1 MCSNSSHC
9 FLHSRCSLTW
19 LRIRSGG
26 RFLKVATP
34 PRARIISLSALDQRT
49 RLDLLLLLE
58 VPEAVEVCVTCRD
71 LYQDCS
77 VVFNLDQ
84 FSVWFALRRVRQ
96 LHRVFEVAVPQ
107 AADLGTVIEHEDFL
121 TFVNRYHTSV
131 ADIETR
137 QLRIELADEA
147 DEQARH
153 ERRQQQGER
162 I

>member
-1 MCSNSSHC
+1 M
-9 FLHSRCSLTW
+9 
-19 LRIRSGG
+19 
-26 RFLKVATP
+26 
-34 PRARIISLSALDQRT
+34 
-49 RLDLLLLLE
+49 LLLE

-71 LYQDCS
+71 LYQDCC

-84 FSVWFALRRVRQ
+84 FCVWFALRRVRQ
-96 LHRVFEVAVPQ
+96 LHRVLGPFVPQ
-107 AADLGTVIEHEDFL
+107 AADIGRVIKNENFL

-153 ERRQQQGER
+153 ERRQQRVER
-162 I
+162 R